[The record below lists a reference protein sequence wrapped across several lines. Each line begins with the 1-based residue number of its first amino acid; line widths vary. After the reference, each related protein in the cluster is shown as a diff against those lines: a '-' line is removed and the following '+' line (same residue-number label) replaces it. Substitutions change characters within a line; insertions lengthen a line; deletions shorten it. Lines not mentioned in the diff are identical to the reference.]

1 MARILLIEDEKPM
14 RDAIEKILIRAGH
27 EARIAANGREGLAS
41 IPDAPPDL
49 VITDIFMPEK
59 DGIETIVALRKA
71 LKDVKIIA
79 ISGGG
84 RASNFDFLKLAGQI
98 GADAVLKKPIRMAD
112 LIACIDRLLKTAP
125 PTVTG

>member
-27 EARIAANGREGLAS
+27 EARTAINGREGLAS
-41 IPDAPPDL
+41 IPGAPPDL

-59 DGIETIVALRKA
+59 DGIETIVALRNA

-79 ISGGG
+79 MSGGG
-84 RASNFDFLKLAGQI
+84 RASNFDFLQLAGKI
-98 GADAVLKKPIRMAD
+98 GADAVLKKPLRMAD
-112 LIACIDRLLKTAP
+112 LLACIDRLLKTAP
-125 PTVTG
+125 PAAAG